1 MSSSASDNFMRD
13 LERLEGLASAPVVSA
28 AALARNLAK
37 IYETVVTA
45 NFSDHDLQAIH
56 QAAPELMYRLFDLRL
71 GLRTRIAEFE
81 RQGLM
86 SGEVVQGLRDAF
98 RVLRYVTDMLGEIA
112 IGNAHI
118 REGDY
123 MLPGFSGR
131 DRNTLVN
138 YDYSNRRELPF
149 QSGDVLLVRGRAH
162 NSAAIARIGSG
173 DSQFSHTGIVYVDD
187 AGNHWLVE
195 SLIEDGAVVSDL
207 SEALHHGNVR
217 AVLYRH
223 RSPEFAAE
231 AARQIHEVVAK
242 SHRFGH
248 RRILYDFSMRLDNRR
263 HLFCSKLVRKAFGLA
278 SDGKCELPAYPSN
291 IAMKN
296 RDFLQRIGVKTD
308 RTYAPA
314 DIDLESQ
321 FDLVAEWQDYR
332 ETPNIRLQDFTMDKI
347 FEWMER
353 DGLNFQETPLIRLIS
368 ILGRFSSYFSEGAKH
383 MLSSLFPRVPRN
395 MRRKTVATVAM
406 LHQTAEPIYH
416 ELQDL
421 QRRCISE
428 TGRPLHGDEVF
439 EYLENLYVRKG
450 GHIGYLVKP
459 RGGAT

>member
-1 MSSSASDNFMRD
+1 MSSPQSPNFMKD
-13 LERLEGLASAPVVSA
+13 LERLETLAYAPAVSPS
-28 AALARNLAK
+28 ALARHLAK

-56 QAAPELMYRLFDLRL
+56 QAAPDLMYRLFDLRL
-71 GLRTRIAEFE
+71 GLRARILEFE
-81 RQGLM
+81 KKGMM
-86 SGEVVQGLRDAF
+86 SADIVQGLRDAF

-112 IGNAHI
+112 IGNAQI
-118 REGDY
+118 QEGDY
-123 MLPGFSGR
+123 MLPAFSGQSL
-131 DRNTLVN
+131 NTLVN
-138 YDYSNRRELPF
+138 YDYSHVRELPF
-149 QSGDVLLVRGRAH
+149 QSGDVLVVRGRAH

-187 AGNHWLVE
+187 AGNHRLVE
-195 SLIEDGAVVSDL
+195 SLIEDGAVVSVL
-207 SEALHHGNVR
+207 SEALHHGIVR

-223 RSPEFAAE
+223 KDPQL
-231 AARQIHEVVAK
+231 AARAAQRIYEHVSK
-242 SHRFGH
+242 SHTFGH
-248 RRILYDFSMRLDNRR
+248 RRILYDFSMRLDKRR
-263 HLFCSKLVRKAFGLA
+263 NLFCSKLVRHAFDLG
-278 SDGKCELPAYPSN
+278 SEGNYHMPTYRSN
-291 IAMKN
+291 VAMNN

-308 RTYAPA
+308 ETYAPA

-353 DGLNFQETPLIRLIS
+353 DGLKFEETPLVRLVS
-368 ILGRFSSYFSEGAKH
+368 ILGRFSSYFSESAKH
-383 MLSSLFPRVPRN
+383 MLASVFPRVPRN

-406 LHQTAEPIYH
+406 LHRTAQPIYQ

-421 QRRCISE
+421 QRRCIKE

-439 EYLENLYVRKG
+439 AFLEDLYARHG
-450 GHIGYLVKP
+450 SHIGYLVKP
-459 RGGAT
+459 KR